1 LAVVFR
7 ARQRICGHLG
17 ERATEAPV
25 SQRPFDPATVPT
37 SRWLAA
43 GGALVLLVSLFLDWF
58 GVGGY
63 SQTGWDALDGDKLIG
78 VFAIVALLLIG
89 LELFGAQISLPIE
102 PGLAVLGCGALSL
115 MIIVLRFI
123 DLSDFK
129 LGIYI
134 AFAAAVALTAG
145 GWLEQRELRR

>member
-1 LAVVFR
+1 M
-7 ARQRICGHLG
+7 
-17 ERATEAPV
+17 
-25 SQRPFDPATVPT
+25 SQRSFDPATVPT
-37 SRWLAA
+37 SRWLAG

-89 LELFGAQISLPIE
+89 LELFGAQISLPVE
-102 PGLAVLGCGALSL
+102 PGLVVLGCGALSL

-134 AFAAAVALTAG
+134 AFVAAVALTAG